1 MPRGIPNRDAKNSPV
16 ISSGIKHSSEYDVG
30 QSAAPRFKESGDNE
44 HNAKVELDPTST
56 IVVAGEVYSSEKMA
70 MLSFMNEPVTI
81 EIATTKEKNAEQ
93 CFGININGKEIFF
106 RRGIRQ
112 VIPRY
117 FLDHLLRM
125 KETGYEQEAVEN
137 KEGVRGYVE
146 VPRTALKYPVL
157 IIRDDNPRGDEWA
170 QFTIA
175 CPG

>member
-1 MPRGIPNRDAKNSPV
+1 
-16 ISSGIKHSSEYDVG
+16 
-30 QSAAPRFKESGDNE
+30 
-44 HNAKVELDPTST
+44 
-56 IVVAGEVYSSEKMA
+56 
-70 MLSFMNEPVTI
+70 
-81 EIATTKEKNAEQ
+81 
-93 CFGININGKEIFF
+93 
-106 RRGIRQ
+106 
-112 VIPRY
+112 
-117 FLDHLLRM
+117 M